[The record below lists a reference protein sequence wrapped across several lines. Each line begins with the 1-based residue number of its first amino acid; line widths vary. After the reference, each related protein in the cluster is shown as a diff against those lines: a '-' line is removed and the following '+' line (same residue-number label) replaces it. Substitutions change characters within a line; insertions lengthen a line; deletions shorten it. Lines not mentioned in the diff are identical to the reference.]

1 MRVAKVKAKQNAFTR
16 YARRRRRITAVDRGS
31 IPRISTMKVTIA
43 RVEVKARRF
52 QEAEVLLEND
62 GLFLGAGEHVE
73 RAGAARWLTFTFR
86 W

>member
-1 MRVAKVKAKQNAFTR
+1 
-16 YARRRRRITAVDRGS
+16 
-31 IPRISTMKVTIA
+31 MKVTIA